1 MAENKDFIVDGFIFG
16 TQEDADLAQ
25 KEKKRIERIDEKM
38 DYDDSQTII
47 AVLNKAIDSRVFKTP
62 IGYEFLRK
70 LQKAAKNNP
79 PKGDSQYVDEIPD
92 IPVYGTFSLRESDV
106 IVAKKVTPSTKK
118 PPKQK
123 QEAFSR
129 KTSVI
134 LNVIL
139 FVLVIVMFFI
149 TLNGSS
155 PNILNYERA
164 LQNRYAAWEKELSDR
179 EAVIRDKEKELL
191 INE

>member
-25 KEKKRIERIDEKM
+25 KEKKRIERIEGKM
-38 DYDDSQTII
+38 DYSDSHTIT
-47 AVLNKAIDSRVFKTP
+47 AVLNKAIDERVFKTP

-70 LQKAAKNNP
+70 LQNTLRNNP
-79 PKGDSQYVDEIPD
+79 TIEDDIPD

-106 IVAKKVTPSTKK
+106 IVAKRVAPSTKK

-123 QEAFSR
+123 KEAFSR

-134 LNVIL
+134 LNVVLLIL
-139 FVLVIVMFFI
+139 VFVMFFI

-164 LQNRYAAWEKELSDR
+164 LQNRYAAWEEELSDR